1 MSDAANPF
9 QKLLATTYND
19 APELGPGPR
28 AGVTPLTELNRQID
42 AALARLA
49 PAASARE
56 HLRALILL
64 WHDHHDA
71 AHQIV
76 QDIENSDGSYLHAI
90 LHRREP
96 DFDNAR
102 YWFRRVGRHV
112 CYAKLA
118 GQVENFLRTAP
129 ASRLAA
135 NLLPPGAWDA
145 LAFVGACEE
154 VKGRPASD
162 PQTSLLRSIQ
172 AIEFVSLLDH
182 LTDKLR

>member
-112 CYAKLA
+112 CYANLA
-118 GQVENFLRTAP
+118 ERTETFLRTTP
-129 ASRLAA
+129 ASQLAA
-135 NLLPPGAWDA
+135 KLLLRGEWDA
-145 LAFVGACEE
+145 IAFVGACEE
-154 VKGRPASD
+154 IKDRPDTDA
-162 PQTSLLRSIQ
+162 QTSLLRAIQ
-172 AIEFVSLLDH
+172 AIEFEVLLDH